1 MEKSYNLYLLEF
13 FIDLHLSTEKH
24 FHISKQNLYSTM
36 QYKVKLKNADECVI
50 LSDDAYHFIEKNE
63 YYKSIEFLN
72 NLRKHS
78 SGYVFYQRNYPL
90 RDGTYKNV
98 TIYLH
103 KLIADKF
110 IPKPEIPEKR
120 LFVRF
125 KNGNPLDNRTKNLE
139 WTTMSELRRQQKRH
153 HNKTGFRGVVQV
165 SKNSYRAVLYTNTE
179 RFDLGLFRTAEEA
192 AKAYNEKSQELFGNT
207 KSLNKFY
214 MTEEETSEVN
224 HV

>member
-1 MEKSYNLYLLEF
+1 
-13 FIDLHLSTEKH
+13 
-24 FHISKQNLYSTM
+24 M
-36 QYKVKLKNADECVI
+36 QYKIKLKNSDDYVI
-50 LSDDAYHFIEKNE
+50 LSDDAYHFIERNE
-63 YYKSIEFLN
+63 YYKSIDFLN

-78 SGYVFYQRNYPL
+78 SGYVFYQRNYP
-90 RDGTYKNV
+90 RNDGSYKNV

-103 KLIADKF
+103 KLIAEKF
-110 IPKPEIPEKR
+110 VPKPKDTTKR

-153 HNKTGFRGVVQV
+153 HNKTGYRGVVQV
-165 SKNSYRAVLYTNTE
+165 SKNSYRAVLYTSTE

-192 AKAYNEKSQELFGNT
+192 ARAYNQKSLELFGNT

-214 MTEEETSEVN
+214 TSEDEQSAAKV
-224 HV
+224 